1 MLQLIYASAAVTPLS
16 VEAVRELLLR
26 ARHKNAARGITGMLL
41 YHGGSFLQV
50 LEGPA
55 EAVDAV
61 FRTINA
67 DNRHGNIRLLYRD
80 EITAPEFGDWSMGFV
95 DAAGV
100 SRVLAGFADDGT
112 AVPVL
117 TSRRTRAKKVLALF
131 QEGAYRQ
138 LVDR

>member
-1 MLQLIYASAAVTPLS
+1 MAHAPAHLCQRRRQATVRRGGSRIAAPRAAQ
-16 VEAVRELLLR
+16 ECG
-26 ARHKNAARGITGMLL
+26 ARH
-41 YHGGSFLQV
+41 H
-50 LEGPA
+50 
-55 EAVDAV
+55 
-61 FRTINA
+61 
-67 DNRHGNIRLLYRD
+67 RHGNIRLLYRD